1 MQYRQ
6 GIEHAPV
13 NLAFAKGR
21 AVTLKECA
29 PMQYRQEIGHAP
41 ANLRLVAVLTSS
53 FALLAFSKY

>member
-6 GIEHAPV
+6 EIEHAPA

-41 ANLRLVAVLTSS
+41 ANLRLVAVLS
-53 FALLAFSKY
+53 